1 MKSTLT
7 LLAAGS
13 LRRAFIPL
21 QAQFTQTT
29 GIVVDMVFG
38 PAGLL
43 RERIEEGG
51 VCSVFASANRQHP
64 QTLCD
69 AERAHGLRLF
79 AQNQLILTVKNTPQT
94 AGKDWLTLLSD
105 TSLRLGTSTP
115 HSDPSGDY
123 TWQLFDLLDVDYPG
137 LGASLKQRAMTL
149 VGGRDSLTLPPGEI
163 ASRWLIQQ
171 GLTDLFI
178 GYAHY
183 ATALVGDTDIRSV
196 TIPSPWNIRC
206 DYYLAMLDESDA
218 ARQFCQFVLADEGQR
233 CLRDAGFLT
242 ISDRV

>member
-21 QAQFTQTT
+21 QAKFTQQT
-29 GIVVDMVFG
+29 GIAVDMVFG

-43 RERIEEGG
+43 RERIENGAA
-51 VCSVFASANRQHP
+51 CSVFASANRQHP
-64 QTLCD
+64 QALSD
-69 AERAHGLRLF
+69 AGRAHGLQPF
-79 AQNQLILTVKNTPQT
+79 ARNQLILTVKNTPET
-94 AGKDWLTLLSD
+94 AAKDWLALLSD

-115 HSDPSGDY
+115 VCDPSGDY
-123 TWQLFDLLDVDYPG
+123 TWQLFDSLDVDYPG
-137 LGASLKQRAMTL
+137 LGASLKQRAIPL
-149 VGGRDSLTLPPGEI
+149 VGGRHSLSVPPGEI

-183 ATALVGDTDIRSV
+183 ASALDGDRSIRNI
-196 TIPSPWNIRC
+196 TIPQPWNIRC
-206 DYYLAMLDESDA
+206 EYYLAMLDESDT
-218 ARQFCQFVLADEGQR
+218 ARQFCQFILADEGQR
-233 CLRDAGFLT
+233 CLRDAGFLAV
-242 ISDRV
+242 SDED